1 MRTGFRVRWLSM
13 GVSACG
19 AVVALGVMVAACTHQ
34 APAPALGPTTSL
46 ALRVVDSSGS
56 AQPLLAVRVRLI
68 GPLPQ
73 HDTVACSDSTRQSV
87 LFIARVRPG
96 RYQLVLRRSGYAG
109 RSVLVDVA
117 QHQTDTVTV
126 GLRAL
131 SRDLSG
137 PLETLPAVARCAARP

>member
-1 MRTGFRVRWLSM
+1 MRVLSM
-13 GVSACG
+13 RVSAHG
-19 AVVALGVMVAACTHQ
+19 AVAALGVMVAACRHQ
-34 APAPALGPTTSL
+34 APPPTPVPTVSL
-46 ALRVVDSSGS
+46 ALRVVDSTGS

-73 HDTVACSDSTRQSV
+73 QDTVACSDSTRQSV

-96 RYQLVLRRSGYAG
+96 RYQLVLRRTGYEG
-109 RSVLVDVA
+109 RTVLVDVA

-131 SRDLSG
+131 SRDVNG
-137 PLETLPAVARCAARP
+137 PLETLPAVARCAARS